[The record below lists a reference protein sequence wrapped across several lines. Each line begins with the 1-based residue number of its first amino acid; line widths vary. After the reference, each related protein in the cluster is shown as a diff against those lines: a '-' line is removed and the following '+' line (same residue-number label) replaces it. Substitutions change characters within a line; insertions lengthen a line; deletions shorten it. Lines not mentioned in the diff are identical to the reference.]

1 MTGSWEFMYRA
12 EVFISLKP
20 VVNDPEGITIRSG
33 LHALGFTSVQE
44 VRSGKY
50 LVLALDEPDEAS
62 ARSAVEEMARKLLA
76 NAVIEDF
83 RLELHPAAELV
94 DSKSGR

>member
-1 MTGSWEFMYRA
+1 MYRA
-12 EVFISLKP
+12 EVFVSLKP

-33 LHALGFTSVQE
+33 LHALGFTNVQE

-50 LVLALDEPDEAS
+50 LVLTVDEADEAS
-62 ARSAVEEMARKLLA
+62 ARSAVEEMARKLLS

-83 RLELHPAAELV
+83 RFELHQVAERTAV
-94 DSKSGR
+94 ESR

>member
-1 MTGSWEFMYRA
+1 MYRA
-12 EVFISLKP
+12 EVFVSLKP

-33 LHALGFTSVQE
+33 LHALGFTTVQE

-50 LVLALDEPDEAS
+50 LVLTVDEADEAG

-83 RLELHPAAELV
+83 RLELHQVADRAVVE
-94 DSKSGR
+94 SR